1 MSADLAADVAVPPA
15 SLVDDERVAGNQER
29 PAPDRRRR
37 RKAETRQRL
46 LDAAGRLFAERG
58 FEATR
63 PQDIAREADL
73 AVGTFYVHFS
83 DRREAFRAFT
93 AQAADELM
101 ELARTRARE
110 GAGFE
115 EWLTAYLSTLLD
127 YADRKPGVVRAAFAD
142 EGVIAAAA
150 DDAGEES
157 VGEGSLRDRLARGL
171 ARGLEAGME
180 RGAFH
185 ADYDPLLVS
194 YGMVGL
200 IQQSLTHGAQ
210 RSIDRAAVIENIT
223 RFCGRAL
230 DARPRQAD
238 SKEDSL

>member
-1 MSADLAADVAVPPA
+1 MSADLTATLDPPPSTSA
-15 SLVDDERVAGNQER
+15 QV
-29 PAPDRRRR
+29 PDRRLR

-46 LDAAGRLFAERG
+46 LDAASALFAEQG

-63 PQDIAREADL
+63 PQDIARKADL
-73 AVGTFYVHFS
+73 AVGTFYLHFG

-101 ELARTRARE
+101 SLARARAQESALGERE
-110 GAGFE
+110 SVPFE
-115 EWLTAYLSTLLD
+115 EWLAVYLDTLLD
-127 YADRKPGVVRAAFAD
+127 YADRKPGVLRAAFAD
-142 EGVIAAAA
+142 EGVIAAATDGA
-150 DDAGEES
+150 GAGEGS
-157 VGEGSLRDRLARGL
+157 SLRDRLAHGL

-194 YGMVGL
+194 YGMVGM
-200 IQQSLTHGAQ
+200 IQQVLISGEKRSL
-210 RSIDRAAVIENIT
+210 DRAAVIENIT

-230 DARPRQAD
+230 TRTDTH
-238 SKEDSL
+238 